1 MASSRSYHRLVP
13 SRERTAFLLRDQAAY
28 CTAMGSPLYAHL
40 LERAA
45 ADAEAG
51 GPVHALLEP
60 FDAPNLRADALALRL
75 MAAVHRLVLTG
86 AAPWLA
92 AHYATAGGSA
102 GLDGAWKAFRDV
114 VAQEARRLGPL
125 VAMPCQTNE
134 VGRCAALAFGF
145 LELVATHRL
154 PLRLLE
160 VGASAGL
167 NLRFDRFRYGGG
179 GVSWGPAESPVDLS
193 GLWLEAPLHLPEELN
208 VAERRGC
215 DPRPVDATTA
225 EGRLQLES
233 SLWADQVVRLKRLRA
248 AFEVA
253 TREPATVEPASV
265 DEWLPRLLAEP
276 RHGATTVVYHAIV
289 YEYFSEAVRRDF
301 HQALDRAG
309 AAATS
314 DAPLAWLRFEAT
326 PATRGYAVTLT
337 TWPGGDE
344 RVVAM
349 AGAHGTDV
357 RGPLSTKSPASAAT
371 PRP

>member
-1 MASSRSYHRLVP
+1 MPSKERS
-13 SRERTAFLLRDQAAY
+13 AFLLRDQASY
-28 CTAMGSPLYAHL
+28 CAAMGSPLCAHL
-40 LERAA
+40 LEHAA

-51 GPVHALLEP
+51 GVVQALLKP
-60 FDAPNLRADALALRL
+60 FDAPSLRADALALRF

-86 AAPWLA
+86 AAPRLT
-92 AHYATAGGSA
+92 AHYPSAGGTAG
-102 GLDGAWKAFRDV
+102 LEGAWEAFREV
-114 VAQEARRLGPL
+114 VAEQKERLGPL

-145 LELVATHRL
+145 LELAAVHRR

-179 GVSWGPAESPVDLS
+179 GVSWGPASPVDLS
-193 GLWLEAPLHLPEELN
+193 GLWLEAPPHLPGDLA
-208 VAERRGC
+208 VVERRGC
-215 DPRPVDATTA
+215 DPRPVDTTTA

-253 TREPATVEPASV
+253 AREPASV
-265 DEWLPRLLAEP
+265 ERASVDAWLPRVLDGP
-276 RHGATTVVYHAIV
+276 RDGTTTVVYHAIV
-289 YEYFSEAVRRDF
+289 YEYFSDAVRRGF
-301 HQALDRAG
+301 HEALDRAG
-309 AAATS
+309 AAATP
-314 DAPLAWLRFEAT
+314 DAPIAWLRFEAT

-337 TWPGGDE
+337 TWPGGEE
-344 RVVAM
+344 RVVAT

-357 RGPLSTKSPASAAT
+357 RRPAT
-371 PRP
+371 Y

>member
-1 MASSRSYHRLVP
+1 VA

-28 CTAMGSPLYAHL
+28 CAAMGSPLYAHV

-45 ADAEAG
+45 EDAEAG
-51 GPVHALLEP
+51 GPVHALLEA

-86 AAPWLA
+86 AAPRLA
-92 AHYATAGGSA
+92 AHYPTAGGSA
-102 GLDGAWKAFRDV
+102 RTEGAWHAFRD
-114 VAQEARRLGPL
+114 L
-125 VAMPCQTNE
+125 VAGQAEQLRPLIALPCQTNE

-145 LELVATHRL
+145 LELAAVHRL

-193 GLWLEAPLHLPEELN
+193 GLWLEAPPHVPGELT
-208 VAERRGC
+208 VVERRGC

-233 SLWADQVVRLKRLRA
+233 SLWADQVVRLGRLRGAFQVA
-248 AFEVA
+248 AH
-253 TREPATVEPASV
+253 EPASV
-265 DEWLPRLLAEP
+265 ERASADEWLPRVLDAP
-276 RHGATTVVYHAIV
+276 RRGVTTVVYHAIV
-289 YEYFSEAVRRDF
+289 YEYFTDAVRQGF
-301 HQALDRAG
+301 HEALARAG
-309 AAATS
+309 AAATGG
-314 DAPLAWLRFEAT
+314 APLAWLRFEST

-337 TWPGGDE
+337 TWPGGEE
-344 RVVAM
+344 RVVAT
-349 AGAHGTDV
+349 AGAHGADV
-357 RGPLSTKSPASAAT
+357 RRPLSPT
-371 PRP
+371 